1 MAYQS
6 EAQLEKKLVEQL
18 VSQGYER
25 IQIPDESQL
34 VLNFRQQVNR
44 FNRDKL
50 GGKELTDK
58 EFDRL
63 MTHITGKSIFES
75 AKILRD
81 KQEIEREDGS
91 ILAVEL
97 FNTREWCKNNFQ
109 VSTQTTVKGTYTS
122 RFDVT
127 VLINGLPVVQIELK
141 KRGKDFS
148 EAFNQVMRY
157 RRDAYKGL
165 FRFIQIF
172 VVSNGVDTKYFS
184 NSDKDILFSHT
195 FFWSDKENRLITNL
209 QEFTADFF
217 ERCRLAKMIARYMV
231 LNETEGLLMVMRP
244 YQVYAVEALINR
256 ATETRNNG
264 FIWHTTGSGKT
275 LTSFKAS
282 QILANEPGIA
292 KVFFLVDRRDL
303 DSQTIT
309 EFNKFEKDSVDTT
322 DRTDKLVAQIADK
335 TKPFIVTT
343 IQKMANAVR
352 NPRYEQV
359 MNLYR
364 DERVVFII
372 DECHRS
378 QFGEMHTLINRHFK
392 NAQYFGFTGTPRFE
406 ENKSQDGRTTADL
419 FDKMLHS
426 YLIKDAIRD
435 GNVLGFSVE
444 HLSLLKGKYDEADE
458 TLAEAIDTEE
468 VWMDDRRLKMI
479 ADNILSIHSQKTA
492 DRKYTAIFAVQS
504 IPMLVRYYDLLQASN
519 RDNLKISGIF
529 TYNPNEE
536 AEGRDEHSRESL
548 ERMIGDYNGMF
559 ETNYST
565 ETFSGYF
572 TDVSKKVKAAQI
584 DILLVVNMFLTG
596 FDARTLNTLYTD
608 KNLKYHD
615 LIQSYSRTNRV
626 EKKSKPYGNIVNYR
640 NLKWNTDEAIK
651 LFSQTDSADDV
662 LMKSYE
668 SYEKQFIEAQEA
680 LRQIA
685 NTPEDVNLLE
695 SETAQGEFI
704 IAFRDLTRILTRLK
718 TFTEFRFEEGQIGMD
733 GLEYD
738 EFKSKYLRL
747 VENSRK
753 QKEKVSILQ
762 DIDFEL
768 ELMHSDKINVDYIL
782 NLIRN
787 LDLKDKDNLEKE
799 IKKIEEEID
808 RSDSP
813 DLRKKIDLL
822 KSFLSRVVP
831 ELPEDASIDDEYHKH
846 EEEEREREIDE
857 FATEVELQP
866 EQLKDYIREYEYS
879 YLLPQTQISDSVK
892 APFKKK
898 RNLVR
903 RIIDFILDNTEKY
916 M

>member
-1 MAYQS
+1 MAFQS
-6 EAQLEKKLVEQL
+6 EAQLESKLVEQL
-18 VSQGYER
+18 ISQGYER
-25 IQIPDESQL
+25 IQIPDEEQL

-44 FNRDKL
+44 FNQDKL
-50 GGKELTDK
+50 NGKELTDK

-63 MTHITGKSIFES
+63 MTRISGKSIFDS

-81 KQEIEREDGS
+81 KQEIEREDGT

-97 FNTREWCKNNFQ
+97 FNTREWCKNKFQ

-127 VLINGLPVVQIELK
+127 ILVNGLPVVQVELK

-157 RRDAYKGL
+157 RRDAYRGL

-195 FFWSDKENRLITNL
+195 FFWSDRDNKLITNL
-209 QEFTADFF
+209 QEFTSDFL
-217 ERCRLAKMIARYMV
+217 ERCRLAKMIARYMI
-231 LNETEGLLMVMRP
+231 LNETDQVLMVMRP

-282 QILANEPGIA
+282 QVLANEPGIA
-292 KVFFLVDRRDL
+292 KVVFLVDRRDL
-303 DSQTIT
+303 DSQTIA

-322 DRTDKLVAQIADK
+322 DRTEKLVAQFKDK

-343 IQKMANAVR
+343 IQKMANAIR
-352 NPRYEQV
+352 NPRYAKV
-359 MNLYR
+359 MDQYR

-378 QFGEMHTLINRHFK
+378 QFGEMHTMINRHFK
-392 NAQYFGFTGTPRFE
+392 KAQYFGFTGTPRFE

-444 HLSLLKGKYDEADE
+444 HISTFKGAYDESDE
-458 TLAEAIDTEE
+458 SLAEAINTEE
-468 VWMDDRRLKMI
+468 VWMEEERMKLVSRH
-479 ADNILSIHSQKTA
+479 ILDIHGRKTA
-492 DRKYTAIFAVQS
+492 GGKYTAIFAVQS
-504 IPMLVRYYDLLQASN
+504 IPMAVKYYDLVRGANQ
-519 RDNLKISGIF
+519 DGLKIAGIF
-529 TYNPNEE
+529 TYNANEE
-536 AEGRDEHSRESL
+536 SEGADEHSRESL
-548 ERMIGDYNGMF
+548 DRMIRDYNQLF
-559 ETNYST
+559 DTNYST
-565 ETFSGYF
+565 ETFSSYF
-572 TDVSKKVKAAQI
+572 TDVSKKVKSAQI
-584 DILLVVNMFLTG
+584 DILIVVNMFLTG
-596 FDARTLNTLYTD
+596 FDAKTLNTLYTD

-615 LIQSYSRTNRV
+615 LIQAYSRTNRV

-640 NLKWNTDEAIK
+640 NLKKSTDEAIK
-651 LFSQTDSADDV
+651 LFSQTDTADDV
-662 LMKSYE
+662 LMKPYDY
-668 SYEKQFIEAQEA
+668 YEKKFEAA
-680 LRQIA
+680 LTDLLRIVK
-685 NTPEDVNLLE
+685 TPEEVDLLE
-695 SETAQGEFI
+695 GETEKAEFI
-704 IAFRDLTRILTRLK
+704 LAFRDLTRILVRLK
-718 TFTEFRFEEGQIGMD
+718 TFTEFRFDEGAIGLD
-733 GLEYD
+733 EQEYLD
-738 EFKSKYLRL
+738 FKSKYLKVVDEART
-747 VENSRK
+747 

-787 LDLKDKDNLEKE
+787 IDLKDKDNLPKE

-822 KSFLSRVVP
+822 KSFLNRVVP
-831 ELPEDASIDDEYHKH
+831 DLPPDASIDDEYHKH

-857 FATEVELQP
+857 FAGEVELPPDQI
-866 EQLKDYIREYEYS
+866 KDYIREYEYS
-879 YLLPQTQISDSVK
+879 YLLPKSKISDSVK
-892 APFKKK
+892 APFIKK
-898 RNLVR
+898 RKLVH
-903 RIIDFILDNTEKY
+903 RIIDFIRDNTEKY